1 VGKGWTFGP
10 FCAALERTC
19 GPITGGG
26 GGVSAQKSSGPSP
39 GRGSTIEWA
48 SVLAALPDPLFILEA
63 VRDPDG
69 TVVELVY
76 AFLNEAAA
84 RLYGMSVDEVVGH
97 GQCELFPTVKELG
110 IWDSY
115 LGVIES
121 GSPETFDVPYFN
133 ENGVEGSFRLTAT
146 KLGDGLLISANDTT
160 EQVKAEK
167 ALGADR
173 AGLQATVD
181 SLLDPAVRFEA
192 VRDESGEIVDFVY
205 VDANPAACAYDQ
217 MTHEELVGSRLLTLL
232 PGHVGTG
239 LLEMCAH
246 VVETGEPLVLDDSV
260 YPQELMG
267 GEERHHDIRA
277 ARVGDGLTYTWR
289 DVTDRHVAER
299 RLRAIYDSMLDPHIL
314 YEAIRD
320 EGGEVIDL
328 RLVDANLAA
337 CEYNRLSRE
346 RLIGST
352 IAQVY
357 PGFINDP
364 TREAYAQVLATG
376 EPLVLDDA
384 TWGRPRLVAG
394 QVRHLDVRAARVS
407 ESLLSVTWRDSTERQ
422 EAADYA
428 NRMAA
433 VVEQTHDAIIGFSFP
448 DTLVTSWNPGA
459 ERMYGYTAE
468 EVIGKSAFILTPK
481 DQLAQAKGLIAQ
493 LSAGEP
499 VTDLETVRIR
509 TDGTRMPVSMSSSPI
524 RDAKGE
530 TVGFSSIHRDITV
543 EKEAREYANQ
553 MAAVV
558 ENSGDAIVGGTP
570 EGIITSWNPAAERMY
585 GYTAEEI
592 IGTSGYKLTPEHL
605 LRQSHASA
613 DQIKA
618 GQQVQHVETERLRKG
633 GTVFPASLTISPV
646 CDADGALVGIS
657 AIHRDL
663 TEQKE
668 AARLTR
674 SMIEAGLDSMV
685 SISPEGIITDA
696 NQAMVR
702 LTGVPRDK
710 LIGTSFSGNFTEP
723 DKAEQGFQQALEVG
737 SVTDYPLTLC
747 HHDGKEW
754 LVEVQY
760 NAATY
765 RDVMG
770 GLLGVFAVAR
780 DVTEQLQAQQEIAEH
795 DRERARLAE
804 LEEFHRLTLGRELKM
819 IELKKEINDLKK
831 YGSAGSSDP
840 GEGFET

>member
-1 VGKGWTFGP
+1 VSEGTSRGVVWVRTRKGD
-10 FCAALERTC
+10 
-19 GPITGGG
+19 
-26 GGVSAQKSSGPSP
+26 GPSL
-39 GRGSTIEWA
+39 GRGSTVEWA
-48 SVLAALPDPLFILEA
+48 SVLAALPDPLFIMEA
-63 VRDPDG
+63 VRDPGG
-69 TVVELVY
+69 TVVELTY
-76 AFLNEAAA
+76 KFLNEAAA
-84 RLYGMSVDEVVGH
+84 RLYGKSVDEVVGH

-110 IWDSY
+110 IWDAY
-115 LGVIES
+115 LRVIES
-121 GSPETFDVPYFN
+121 GSPTSFDVPYFN

-146 KLGDGLLISANDTT
+146 KVGDRLLISANDTT
-160 EQVKAEK
+160 EQVKTEK
-167 ALGADR
+167 ALEADR
-173 AGLQATVD
+173 EGLRATVG

-205 VDANPAACAYDQ
+205 VDANPAACAYYQ
-217 MTHEELVGSRLLTLL
+217 MTYEELVGSRLLTLL
-232 PGHVGTG
+232 PGHVAAG
-239 LLEMCAH
+239 LLEMCAQ
-246 VVETGEPLVLDDSV
+246 VFQTGEPLVLHDSV
-260 YPQELMG
+260 CPQVLMG
-267 GEERHHDIRA
+267 GEEHHYDIRA
-277 ARVGDGLTYTWR
+277 ARVADGLTYTWR

-299 RLRAIYDSMLDPHIL
+299 RLRATYDSMLDPHVL

-320 EGGEVIDL
+320 EGEEVIDL
-328 RLVDANLAA
+328 RPVDANRAA
-337 CEYNRLSRE
+337 CEYNKRSRE

-364 TREAYAQVLATG
+364 TRVACAQVLATG

-394 QVRHLDVRAARVS
+394 QVRRFDVRAARVS

-422 EAADYA
+422 DAAEYA

-433 VVEQTHDAIIGFSFP
+433 VLEQTHDAIIGFSFP
-448 DTLVTSWNPGA
+448 DTLVTSWNRGA
-459 ERMYGYTAE
+459 ERMYGYAAE
-468 EVIGKSAFILTPK
+468 EVIDKTAFILTPK
-481 DQLAQAKGLIAQ
+481 DQLEQAKALMTQ

-509 TDGTRMPVSMSSSPI
+509 KDGTKIPVSMSSSPI

-530 TVGFSSIHRDITV
+530 TVGFSSIHRDITR
-543 EKEAREYANQ
+543 EKEAREYANK

-558 ENSGDAIVGGTP
+558 EYSGDAIVGGTP

-592 IGTSGYKLTPEHL
+592 IGTSGYKLTPKHL
-605 LRQSHASA
+605 RHQSRASA
-613 DQIKA
+613 DQIRA
-618 GQQVQHVETERLRKG
+618 GQQVQHLETERLRKD
-633 GTVFPASLTISPV
+633 GTVFPASVTISPV
-646 CDADGALVGIS
+646 RDADGTLVGIS

-685 SISPEGIITDA
+685 SISPEGIITDT

-737 SVTDYPLTLC
+737 SVTDYPLTLS
-747 HHDGKEW
+747 HHDGGEW
-754 LVEVQY
+754 LVEVQC

-765 RDVMG
+765 RDLRG
-770 GLLGVFAVAR
+770 EALGVFAVAR
-780 DVTEQLQAQQEIAEH
+780 DMTAQLQAQQEIAEH
-795 DRERARLAE
+795 DKERARLAE
-804 LEEFHRLTLGRELKM
+804 LEQFHRLTVGRELKM
-819 IELKKEINDLKK
+819 IELKKEIEDLKK